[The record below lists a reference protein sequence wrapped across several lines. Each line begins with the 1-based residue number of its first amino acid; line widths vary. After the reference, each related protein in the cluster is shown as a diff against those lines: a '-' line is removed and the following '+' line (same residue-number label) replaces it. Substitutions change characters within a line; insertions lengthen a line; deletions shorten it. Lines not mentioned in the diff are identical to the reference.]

1 MRVISGFLKGKTIS
15 YIKNTTTRPLK
26 DSVRENIFNIL
37 KHSKLINV
45 NLEGGR
51 VLDLYSGVGSFG
63 IECISRGAKIVTF
76 IEQNI
81 ETIKILRSNINQLS
95 INNKTKLYNDN
106 IKIIL
111 NDKFIEKYDIFFLDR
126 PFLDKNFVQN
136 LELIKNKKL
145 FNKKH
150 IVIIHRENKISDY
163 LDNLL
168 NIILIKKYG
177 RSKILF
183 GTFM

>member
-81 ETIKILRSNINQLS
+81 YLR
-95 INNKTKLYNDN
+95 
-106 IKIIL
+106 
-111 NDKFIEKYDIFFLDR
+111 
-126 PFLDKNFVQN
+126 
-136 LELIKNKKL
+136 
-145 FNKKH
+145 
-150 IVIIHRENKISDY
+150 REDLK
-163 LDNLL
+163 
-168 NIILIKKYG
+168 KKYH
-177 RSKILF
+177 IF
-183 GTFM
+183 Q

>member
-111 NDKFIEKYDIFFLDR
+111 NDKFIEKYDIFFLDP

-136 LELIKNKKL
+136 LELIKNIKL

>member
-111 NDKFIEKYDIFFLDR
+111 NDKFIEKYDIFFLDP

-136 LELIKNKKL
+136 LELIKSKKL